1 MFKHILSQI
10 LIAIIAIATT
20 LMITDEFDWD
30 KFLISSFTAIL
41 VIPITIIIISY
52 ARERKKSVDKTPQ
65 L

>member
-41 VIPITIIIISY
+41 VIPIAIIIISY